1 MWHLVFILT
10 VYGTHGCVMISP
22 DQKCGVGIPALT
34 SRKSPGVNHLQTHPP
49 WWLALASV
57 SGLVLLIGTVFLGRK
72 ACRLTQRENNSKQ
85 NKEEVKTSAD
95 TEDNGIISQV
105 GNSSMP
111 DLVDVNSPPSSAD
124 SIYVTMHGLPFPPD
138 APVTAGRNRRLPSD
152 WHPKDEESVYV
163 RCQDLSWASALKLS
177 CVALMTFL
185 ACPVN
190 AMDVLV
196 PLQIN
201 ALNGTD
207 VRIPCAFTSCYK
219 LDPSKFAMNWTY
231 QETSN
236 STEEMFMT
244 YKNKITPLKSS
255 RFGDRVVFSGNLEK
269 NDLTITISDVQLT
282 DEGIYNCYVRN
293 PPDRI
298 LGHGT
303 IQFVVLTELPPPRDS
318 TIAVAIGASVGGI
331 LALLILSMVVV
342 KCIRRHKNQE
352 LISDEQKME
361 EEGKAD
367 GEGGT
372 EEATKQ
378 P

>member
-1 MWHLVFILT
+1 QKHYEILPT
-10 VYGTHGCVMISP
+10 PNQFEQS
-22 DQKCGVGIPALT
+22 
-34 SRKSPGVNHLQTHPP
+34 
-49 WWLALASV
+49 
-57 SGLVLLIGTVFLGRK
+57 
-72 ACRLTQRENNSKQ
+72 
-85 NKEEVKTSAD
+85 
-95 TEDNGIISQV
+95 
-105 GNSSMP
+105 
-111 DLVDVNSPPSSAD
+111 
-124 SIYVTMHGLPFPPD
+124 
-138 APVTAGRNRRLPSD
+138 
-152 WHPKDEESVYV
+152 
-163 RCQDLSWASALKLS
+163 
-177 CVALMTFL
+177 
-185 ACPVN
+185 CPVN
-190 AMDVLV
+190 SMDVLV
-196 PLQIN
+196 PPQIY

-236 STEEMFMT
+236 STEE
-244 YKNKITPLKSS
+244 I
-255 RFGDRVVFSGNLEK
+255 RFGDRVLFSGNLDK
-269 NDLTITISDVQLT
+269 NDLSITILDVQLT

-298 LGHGT
+298 QGHGT

-372 EEATKQ
+372 EEATK
-378 P
+378 

>member
-1 MWHLVFILT
+1 MPILLHF
-10 VYGTHGCVMISP
+10 GE
-22 DQKCGVGIPALT
+22 
-34 SRKSPGVNHLQTHPP
+34 
-49 WWLALASV
+49 
-57 SGLVLLIGTVFLGRK
+57 
-72 ACRLTQRENNSKQ
+72 TQ
-85 NKEEVKTSAD
+85 
-95 TEDNGIISQV
+95 
-105 GNSSMP
+105 
-111 DLVDVNSPPSSAD
+111 
-124 SIYVTMHGLPFPPD
+124 
-138 APVTAGRNRRLPSD
+138 
-152 WHPKDEESVYV
+152 
-163 RCQDLSWASALKLS
+163 WASALKLS
-177 CVALMTFL
+177 CVALMVFL

-190 AMDVLV
+190 SMDVLV
-196 PLQIN
+196 PPQIL
-201 ALNGTD
+201 ALNGTV

-244 YKNKITPLKSS
+244 YKNKITPKPS
-255 RFGDRVVFSGNLEK
+255 RFGDRVTFSGNLDK
-269 NDLTITISDVQLT
+269 NDLSITISDVQLT

-303 IQFVVLTELPPPRDS
+303 IQVYVRTELPPPRDS

-372 EEATKQ
+372 EEATKNLSLL
-378 P
+378 PEDI

>member
-1 MWHLVFILT
+1 MPIL
-10 VYGTHGCVMISP
+10 
-22 DQKCGVGIPALT
+22 
-34 SRKSPGVNHLQTHPP
+34 LQ
-49 WWLALASV
+49 
-57 SGLVLLIGTVFLGRK
+57 IGRMQWV
-72 ACRLTQRENNSKQ
+72 A
-85 NKEEVKTSAD
+85 
-95 TEDNGIISQV
+95 
-105 GNSSMP
+105 
-111 DLVDVNSPPSSAD
+111 
-124 SIYVTMHGLPFPPD
+124 
-138 APVTAGRNRRLPSD
+138 
-152 WHPKDEESVYV
+152 
-163 RCQDLSWASALKLS
+163 ALKLS
-177 CVALMTFL
+177 CVALVIFL
-185 ACPVN
+185 ACP
-190 AMDVLV
+190 ASSMDVLV
-196 PLQIN
+196 PQQIN
-201 ALNGTD
+201 ALNGTKIK
-207 VRIPCAFTSCYK
+207 IPCSFTSCYK

-255 RFGDRVVFSGNLEK
+255 RFGDRVMFTGNLEK
-269 NDLTITISDVQLT
+269 NDLSITISDVQLT

-298 LGHGT
+298 HGHGA
-303 IQFVVLTELPPPRDS
+303 IQFFVLTELPPPRDS

-361 EEGKAD
+361 EEGKVD
-367 GEGGT
+367 GEGGP

>member
-1 MWHLVFILT
+1 MLSL
-10 VYGTHGCVMISP
+10 Y
-22 DQKCGVGIPALT
+22 
-34 SRKSPGVNHLQTHPP
+34 KSLGSKKKKNHT
-49 WWLALASV
+49 
-57 SGLVLLIGTVFLGRK
+57 
-72 ACRLTQRENNSKQ
+72 
-85 NKEEVKTSAD
+85 
-95 TEDNGIISQV
+95 
-105 GNSSMP
+105 
-111 DLVDVNSPPSSAD
+111 
-124 SIYVTMHGLPFPPD
+124 
-138 APVTAGRNRRLPSD
+138 
-152 WHPKDEESVYV
+152 
-163 RCQDLSWASALKLS
+163 
-177 CVALMTFL
+177 
-185 ACPVN
+185 CPVN
-190 AMDVLV
+190 SMDVLV
-196 PLQIN
+196 PPQIY

-236 STEEMFMT
+236 STEE
-244 YKNKITPLKSS
+244 I
-255 RFGDRVVFSGNLEK
+255 RFGDRVLFSGNLDK
-269 NDLTITISDVQLT
+269 NDLSITILDVQLT

-298 LGHGT
+298 QGHGT

-372 EEATKQ
+372 EEATK
-378 P
+378 

>member
-1 MWHLVFILT
+1 M
-10 VYGTHGCVMISP
+10 P
-22 DQKCGVGIPALT
+22 
-34 SRKSPGVNHLQTHPP
+34 
-49 WWLALASV
+49 
-57 SGLVLLIGTVFLGRK
+57 VLLKSGEM
-72 ACRLTQRENNSKQ
+72 QR
-85 NKEEVKTSAD
+85 TSA
-95 TEDNGIISQV
+95 
-105 GNSSMP
+105 
-111 DLVDVNSPPSSAD
+111 
-124 SIYVTMHGLPFPPD
+124 F
-138 APVTAGRNRRLPSD
+138 
-152 WHPKDEESVYV
+152 
-163 RCQDLSWASALKLS
+163 KLS
-177 CVALMTFL
+177 CVALAMFL
-185 ACPVN
+185 ACPVSS
-190 AMDVLV
+190 MDVLV
-196 PLQIN
+196 PQQIN
-201 ALNGTD
+201 ALNGTE
-207 VRIPCAFTSCYK
+207 VRIPCVFTSCYK

-244 YKNKITPLKSS
+244 YKNRITPLKST
-255 RFGDRVVFSGNLEK
+255 RFGDRVVFSGKLEK
-269 NDLTITISDVQLT
+269 NDLSITILDVQLT

-298 LGHGT
+298 HGHGT
-303 IQFVVLTELPPPRDS
+303 IQLFVLTELPPPRDS